1 MSKKRLVPLTIL
13 GLSLSISFCVLGGL
27 ASSHL
32 KHDSEKLLKSG
43 VTLLDK
49 LIRNADATNQRAY
62 LYTQKPCGDT
72 LPFLRELV
80 AISPD
85 VQFIHFIKEKRI
97 YCSSLEGEVD
107 LPLEK
112 DMVSRTLLLQEHSS
126 FNPKESSLA
135 FVSQYDDIIVVSSIS
150 GYYVRQVLASVIEG
164 QHILLHIDG
173 KIMDD
178 QQFFTP
184 NSTSASLSIN
194 SSNYPYS
201 LSVELTYHDYI
212 EYIQDHKLLL
222 VIYFLFL
229 CGALSWGAYRLMNK
243 PETLETLIA
252 SAIENE
258 EIIPYVQPYVD
269 KDSNMVG
276 VEVLARWLH
285 PSKGVINPDLFIPLA
300 EESGLIIPMTKSLM
314 NQVQKKLS
322 PHQGCFSEEF
332 NISFNISAK
341 HCTQSELLEDS
352 LGFLNALSEAK
363 VALSFELTE
372 RELIEGTREA
382 RELFD
387 ALHLHHVQLAI
398 DDFGTGHASL
408 NYLNLFH
415 FDVLKIDRSFV
426 QMVGTNSVSMHIVE
440 NLLDL
445 AVRLDMKT
453 VAEGVETEEQAKYLI
468 SHGVDYLQGYFF
480 FKPMPLDEFINTYLD
495 VSL

>member
-1 MSKKRLVPLTIL
+1 
-13 GLSLSISFCVLGGL
+13 
-27 ASSHL
+27 
-32 KHDSEKLLKSG
+32 
-43 VTLLDK
+43 
-49 LIRNADATNQRAY
+49 
-62 LYTQKPCGDT
+62 
-72 LPFLRELV
+72 
-80 AISPD
+80 
-85 VQFIHFIKEKRI
+85 
-97 YCSSLEGEVD
+97 
-107 LPLEK
+107 
-112 DMVSRTLLLQEHSS
+112 
-126 FNPKESSLA
+126 
-135 FVSQYDDIIVVSSIS
+135 
-150 GYYVRQVLASVIEG
+150 
-164 QHILLHIDG
+164 
-173 KIMDD
+173 MDD
-178 QQFFTP
+178 QQFFEP
-184 NSTSASLSIN
+184 NSTSVSLTLN

-201 LSVELTYHDYI
+201 LSVKLTYHDYI
-212 EYIQDHKLLL
+212 EHIQDHKLLL

-243 PETLETLIA
+243 PETLETLETLIA

-300 EESGLIIPMTKSLM
+300 EDSGLIIPMTKSLM

-322 PHQGCFSEEF
+322 PHQGCFSQEF

-341 HCTQSELLEDS
+341 HCTRSELLEDS
-352 LGFLNALSEAK
+352 LGFLNALSKAK

-372 RELIEGTREA
+372 RELIEDTREA

-453 VAEGVETEEQAKYLI
+453 VAEGVETEEQAKYLR

-480 FKPMPLDEFINTYLD
+480 FQPMPLDEFINTYLD